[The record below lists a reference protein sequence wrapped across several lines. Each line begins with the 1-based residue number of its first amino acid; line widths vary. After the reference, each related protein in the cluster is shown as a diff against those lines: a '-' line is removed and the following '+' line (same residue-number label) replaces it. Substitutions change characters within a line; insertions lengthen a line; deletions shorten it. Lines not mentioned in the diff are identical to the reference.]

1 MNQKLANDSA
11 SASTKGSTKTQRSS
25 SGHGS
30 LGRDGSVEGNR
41 RAATILE
48 VLGGLRTPSEAAE
61 VLKIS
66 VTHYYVLERK
76 ALEPGRMGRPPKTPG
91 PVDEEELAGLRAENE
106 ALRHELQVAGVRQEI
121 AAVLPQVVA
130 TSAES
135 LKKTTSAGHR
145 GTRTCVKRSS
155 SRHKPRRP

>member
-1 MNQKLANDSA
+1 VDGLPASDLAKERLKAILGTISGDLTIAEA
-11 SASTKGSTKTQRSS
+11 SAELGICEQRFHVLR
-25 SGHGS
+25 HGC
-30 LGRDGSVEGNR
+30 LEASV
-41 RAATILE
+41 
-48 VLGGLRTPSEAAE
+48 
-61 VLKIS
+61 
-66 VTHYYVLERK
+66 K

>member
-1 MNQKLANDSA
+1 MARKGRKPLGLGHVDRLSA
-11 SASTKGSTKTQRSS
+11 SDLAKERLKAILGTMSGDMTIPQASATLGICPARFHALRHGCLESS
-25 SGHGS
+25 
-30 LGRDGSVEGNR
+30 V
-41 RAATILE
+41 
-48 VLGGLRTPSEAAE
+48 
-61 VLKIS
+61 
-66 VTHYYVLERK
+66 K
-76 ALEPGRMGRPPKTPG
+76 ALEPGRMGRPPKTPES
-91 PVDEEELAGLRAENE
+91 VDAEELARLRAENE
-106 ALRHELQVAGVRQEI
+106 SLRHELQVAGVRQEI